1 MASRKRIEQHSTA
14 GVTIQLH
21 LVGMIVFSVSLVLAS
36 ALATYGVV
44 KIRNAGG
51 GAKAPDSAALLPATN
66 HYGMVDLKEAN
77 VPPWGQL
84 IERDIDLQR
93 PEEYA
98 AFQINTNNA
107 ETWTF
112 EGMNPSAVRALMQS
126 SGLAAGQIDR
136 ALAPASLLYTNASTV
151 VTPDSDLVF
160 SLAPGARSEL
170 YAVLARCAANPLMQ
184 FPFFFPGDSFDSHF
198 DKSKISA
205 ATLALL
211 KKALYQRGDAQCFSD
226 LEALMR
232 SIPDE
237 TERLQTIEAL
247 SHQSAVLLGVRIWPD
262 TDIDKLINYWSA
274 PGVRQMDLRPFLDS
288 LKREP
293 EGSAASILY
302 FLPPFARSRLYTYP
316 LPSQAGDPAVD
327 CHWTTMNFFNE
338 TPDNRFS
345 EPKYTV
351 DYLQA
356 HYYRI
361 ARPGRYGD
369 RIFLLNKKGEA
380 IHSAVYLADDLVFTK
395 NGNNSAQP
403 WTLMHLKDMVAGYT
417 TDCAPEVVVYRN
429 KSS

>member
-1 MASRKRIEQHSTA
+1 MASKKRIEQHSTA

-21 LVGMIVFSVSLVLAS
+21 LVGMVVFSVSLVLAS

-51 GAKAPDSAALLPATN
+51 GAKDSSITLLPATN
-66 HYGMVDLKEAN
+66 YYGIVDIKEAN

-84 IERDIDLQR
+84 VQRDIDLQR

-98 AFQINTNNA
+98 AYETDTNRV

-112 EGMNPSAVRALMQS
+112 EGMNPGAVRALMQS
-126 SGLAAGQIDR
+126 SGLAADQIGR
-136 ALAPASLLYTNASTV
+136 ALSPACLVYTNSSTV
-151 VTPDSDLVF
+151 VTPDRDLVF
-160 SLAPGARSEL
+160 SLLPDTRAKL
-170 YAVLARCAANPLMQ
+170 YAVLARSSANPLMQ
-184 FPFFFPGDSFDSHF
+184 FPFCFPGASFDSQF
-198 DKSKISA
+198 DKSRISA
-205 ATLALL
+205 ATVTLL
-211 KKALYQRGDAQCFSD
+211 EKTLYQRGGIQRFSD
-226 LEALMR
+226 LETVLR
-232 SIPDE
+232 CIPDE
-237 TERLQTIEAL
+237 TERLQTVEAL
-247 SHQSAVLLGVRIWPD
+247 SHVSAILLGVRVWPD

-361 ARPGRYGD
+361 AKPGRYGD

-380 IHSAVYLADDLVFTK
+380 IHSAVFLADDIVFTK
-395 NGNNSAQP
+395 NGNNAAQP
-403 WTLMHLKDMVAGYT
+403 WMLMHLKDLVAAYT
-417 TDCAPEVVVYRN
+417 TDCAPEIAVYRD
-429 KSS
+429 KGS